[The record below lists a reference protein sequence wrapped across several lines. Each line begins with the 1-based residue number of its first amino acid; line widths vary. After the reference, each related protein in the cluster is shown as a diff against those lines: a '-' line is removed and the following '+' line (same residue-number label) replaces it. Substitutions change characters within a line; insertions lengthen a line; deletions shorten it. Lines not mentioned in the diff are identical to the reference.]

1 MPGALSVD
9 QGLVTK
15 MQLEMILQR
24 AAVEASLSVALA
36 GLGCSRG
43 SWVPIGMSELHVVQ
57 DSLHHKRHCGRCCCY
72 CRDGLLVRVGA
83 AVFSDNSL
91 ECRS

>member
-36 GLGCSRG
+36 GLSCSRG
-43 SWVPIGMSELHVVQ
+43 SWVPIRTSELHVVQ
-57 DSLHHKRHCGRCCCY
+57 DSLHP
-72 CRDGLLVRVGA
+72 
-83 AVFSDNSL
+83 
-91 ECRS
+91 